1 MKYNV
6 FEPKEELPF
15 VANFRNMLL
24 KHSIFDDE
32 ARIAYDWLCVCI
44 DNAPN
49 GRMDYEIVCYADKII
64 NFAEEKIKKWSRIA
78 SEWLIQ
84 RPL

>member
-32 ARIAYDWLCVCI
+32 ARIAYDWL
-44 DNAPN
+44 A
-49 GRMDYEIVCYADKII
+49 EIYSRVEV
-64 NFAEEKIKKWSRIA
+64 EEH
-78 SEWLIQ
+78 
-84 RPL
+84 